1 MKQNYYRQQRGS
13 AGATSNIVP
22 PLQIKR
28 QQSTNKI
35 AAQPS
40 MGSHLREIMKQ
51 QFVPTTSTNNI
62 QNEIIR
68 SQETY
73 LQEVPV
79 ELQDIKM
86 YQILNVLGH
95 GATAEVKMARHKM
108 LDFVVAIKIYGSNA
122 NIQLLEQEVL
132 ILQLLSH
139 PNIIK
144 LYYQLKTTQSIYL
157 IQEYFSPMT
166 LDTYLKGRTI
176 KRLSEDQA
184 KIIGKQLRNAITY
197 LHSLNIIHRDLKLE
211 NILIDPS
218 TLKIK
223 LIDFGY
229 SIQTDKELS
238 IQCGTHQYMAPEL
251 IKQQNYD
258 NKVDV
263 WACGVILFRLLTGL
277 FPFKGNNDAELNK
290 KIIAGKLEFPSFM
303 NGSSKTLLQGML
315 NVNSQ
320 QRTLIGS
327 DFLQ

>member
-13 AGATSNIVP
+13 AATTSNVVP

-28 QQSTNKI
+28 QSSTNKI
-35 AAQPS
+35 SAQPS
-40 MGSHLREIMKQ
+40 IGSHLRQILKQ
-51 QFVPTTSTNNI
+51 QFIPTSSTNNI

-68 SQETY
+68 TQDTQ
-73 LQEVPV
+73 LQEVPF

-108 LDFVVAIKIYGSNA
+108 LDIVVAIKVYGNNA

-144 LYYQLKTTQSIYL
+144 LYYKLESQQSIYL

-166 LDTYLKGRTI
+166 LDNYMKGRTI
-176 KRLSEDQA
+176 KRLSEDQV
-184 KIIGKQLRNAITY
+184 KIIGKQLTNAIAY
-197 LHSLNIIHRDLKLE
+197 LHSLQIIHRDLKLE
-211 NILIDPS
+211 NILIDPQ
-218 TLKIK
+218 TMKIK

-238 IQCGTHQYMAPEL
+238 VQCGTHQYMAPEL
-251 IKQQNYD
+251 IKKQNYD
-258 NKVDV
+258 NKVDI

-277 FPFKGNNDAELNK
+277 FPFKGNNEGELNK

-303 NGSSKTLLQGML
+303 NGSSKALLQGML

-320 QRTLIGS
+320 LRTLVGS
-327 DFLQ
+327 DFL